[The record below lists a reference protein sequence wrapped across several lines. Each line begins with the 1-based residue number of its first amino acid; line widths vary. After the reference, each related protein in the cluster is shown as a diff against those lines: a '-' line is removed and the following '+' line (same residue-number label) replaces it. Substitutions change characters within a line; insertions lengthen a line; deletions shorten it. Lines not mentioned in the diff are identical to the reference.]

1 MSSASPLNL
10 SRGWPASD
18 LFPTQVIQNAA
29 VSVLSN
35 PIITEQGLGYGP
47 DEGHFE
53 LRKNIADWL
62 SRNYSL
68 SRALSAERICISGGA
83 SQNLACV
90 LQVFT
95 DPMHTRYVWMVEP
108 IYHLVFGIFE
118 DAGFYNRLRAVPE
131 DECGIDVDFLE
142 EALKKSAIDH
152 QPVTLPERPYRKTY
166 THIIYCV
173 PTFSNPSGITM
184 PLSRREALVRLAR
197 KYDALI
203 VSDDVYDF
211 LNWEPTDAADGEST
225 RLPRIIDVDTYL
237 DGGPPDLFGNC
248 MSNGSFSK
256 IVAPGCRVGW
266 AEGTPE
272 FIRDLSAA
280 GSSHS
285 GGAPSQLMS
294 TFINDMFENGS
305 LDRHIHETL
314 LPAYSRRARAL
325 TAAIKQHLLP
335 LGVNFV
341 SDSETFTVLGG
352 YFIWLKLPV
361 SLNAKEITEIAL
373 REENLVVAEGEL
385 FAVPGNNLPGNE
397 LKHRLRLCF
406 AWEKEEKLN
415 EGVERLSR
423 VIRTALGCT

>member
-1 MSSASPLNL
+1 MPPPSPLNL

-18 LFPTQVIQNAA
+18 LFPTQTLQNAA
-29 VSVLSN
+29 VAVLSN
-35 PIITEQGLGYGP
+35 PLITEQGLGYGP

-53 LRKNIADWL
+53 LRKNIANWL
-62 SRNYSL
+62 RRNYSL
-68 SRALSAERICISGGA
+68 SRTVGAERICISGGA

-108 IYHLVFGIFE
+108 IYHLVFGIFQ

-142 EALKKSAIDH
+142 KALQKSATDH
-152 QPVTLPERPYRKTY
+152 QHATPPERPYRKTY

-173 PTFSNPSGITM
+173 PTFSNPSGTTM

-211 LNWEPTDAADGEST
+211 LNWEPADVTGGEST
-225 RLPRIIDVDTYL
+225 PLPRIIDVDTSL
-237 DGGPPDLFGNC
+237 DGGPLDLFGNC
-248 MSNGSFSK
+248 VSNGSFSK

-294 TFINDMFENGS
+294 TFINDMLENGS
-305 LDRHIHETL
+305 LDRHLHDTL
-314 LPAYSRRARAL
+314 LPAYSRRARTL

-335 LGVNFV
+335 LGVTFI
-341 SDSETFTVLGG
+341 SDSESYTVFGG
-352 YFIWLKLPV
+352 YFIWLKLPAH
-361 SLNAKEITEIAL
+361 LNAKEITEIAL
-373 REENLVVAEGEL
+373 QEQNLVVAEGEL
-385 FAVPGNNLPGNE
+385 FAVPGNTLPANE
-397 LKHRLRLCF
+397 LSHRLRLCF

-415 EGVERLSR
+415 EAVERLGQ
-423 VIRTALGCT
+423 VIRGALSRT

>member
-1 MSSASPLNL
+1 MPSASPLNL

-18 LFPTQVIQNAA
+18 LFPTQILQNAA

-53 LRKNIADWL
+53 LRRNIANWL
-62 SRNYSL
+62 SRNYNL
-68 SRALSAERICISGGA
+68 SRTIGAERICISGGA

-108 IYHLVFGIFE
+108 IYHLVFGIFQ
-118 DAGFYNRLRAVPE
+118 DAGFYNRLKAVPE

-142 EALKKSAIDH
+142 KALQQSAIDH
-152 QPVTLPERPYRKTY
+152 QPVTLPDRPYRKTY

-184 PLSRREALVRLAR
+184 SLARREALVHLAR

-203 VSDDVYDF
+203 ISDDVYDF
-211 LNWEPTDAADGEST
+211 LNWEPSGVADDEST
-225 RLPRIIDVDTYL
+225 RLPRIIDVDAYL
-237 DGGPPDLFGNC
+237 DGGPPDMFGHC
-248 MSNGSFSK
+248 VSNGSFSK

-272 FIRDLSAA
+272 FICELSAA

-294 TFINDMFENGS
+294 TFINDMLENGS
-305 LDRHIHETL
+305 LDRHIQETL

-335 LGVNFV
+335 LGVTFV
-341 SDSETFTVLGG
+341 SNSETYSVLGG
-352 YFIWLKLPV
+352 YFIWLKLPTT
-361 SLNAKEITEIAL
+361 LNAKEITEIAL
-373 REENLVVAEGEL
+373 KEQNLVVAEGEL
-385 FAVPGNNLPGNE
+385 FAVPGNNLPENE
-397 LKHRLRLCF
+397 LGHRLRLCF

-415 EGVERLSR
+415 EAVERLSG
-423 VIRTALGCT
+423 VIRSALGCT